1 MVGEVVVM
9 VDDAEVDPDLM
20 GVDVVTAVD
29 GDAGTVGDSVGTM
42 GVGGC
47 LMTVIV
53 RCVGKSPTLEKLSDM
68 KL

>member
-9 VDDAEVDPDLM
+9 VDDVEVYTDLM

-29 GDAGTVGDSVGTM
+29 GDVGTVGDSVGTM

-47 LMTVIV
+47 
-53 RCVGKSPTLEKLSDM
+53 
-68 KL
+68 